1 MVSMSVQA
9 THTYQQRTWSPSAV
23 FPLSSCINLT
33 DNEFF
38 NKDAKDAL
46 VSPNSS
52 QHPNDEPHHLVVLGT
67 IKQKSVLF

>member
-9 THTYQQRTWSPSAV
+9 THTYQQKTWSPSAV

-46 VSPNSS
+46 VSPNPS
-52 QHPNDEPHHLVVLGT
+52 
-67 IKQKSVLF
+67 